1 MSAYACRS
9 TLAPVFLIGSW
20 AAPWAC
26 LAAGEAPASHAQPI
40 ALGLGAVVHLLLGLG
55 VVLAL
60 IVLSAWMYRRLA
72 RVPRGVSGALR
83 VLGGLSMGARE
94 RVVLIQVG
102 EEQLLLGVAPGRIR
116 TLHVLAEP
124 IRAVVAPAPANE
136 GFARRLAAALSQRRV
151 P

>member
-1 MSAYACRS
+1 MSGHAYRS
-9 TLAPVFLIGSW
+9 ALAPTFLIGSW

-26 LAAGEAPASHAQPI
+26 LAAGKVPAPHTQPI

-55 VVLAL
+55 VVLVL

-83 VLGGLSMGARE
+83 VLGGLSMGSRE

-102 EEQLLLGVAPGRIR
+102 EEQLLLGIAPGRIR

-124 IRAVVAPAPANE
+124 IRTAAPPVPADE
-136 GFARRLAAALSQRRV
+136 GFARRLAAALYQRRV